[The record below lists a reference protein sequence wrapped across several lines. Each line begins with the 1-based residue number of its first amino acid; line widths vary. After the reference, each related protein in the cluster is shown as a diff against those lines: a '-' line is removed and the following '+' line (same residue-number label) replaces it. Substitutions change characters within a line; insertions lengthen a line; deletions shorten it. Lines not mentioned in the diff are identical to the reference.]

1 MERINSEL
9 LNRLK
14 EKLGIGQSRV
24 YKLIEDKVRETNLPR
39 NLAAIALASERGL
52 NISRYATEQDL
63 ATIRQAAI
71 SAVPPSV
78 VTPEDIQSILQQQTK
93 QKRRKRREVV
103 PARRGTKVFV
113 IHGRD
118 DKARKSLFDLLRA
131 LALKPLEWNQIIKRT
146 GQGSPYVGDILE
158 TAFREAAAVVV
169 LFTPDDLA
177 KLKKKYW
184 KSKDPSYEKRLI
196 GQARPNVL
204 FEAGMAFGKNP
215 NSTILVQLGE
225 IRPFSDVSGRHVVH
239 LSNDPTSRQE
249 FATKLANGG
258 CNVDTTGTDWLTVG
272 DFHY

>member
-1 MERINSEL
+1 MERINGKL
-9 LNRLK
+9 LNRLQ
-14 EKLGIGQSRV
+14 EKLGIGRSRV
-24 YKLIEDKVRETNLPR
+24 YQLIDDKVNRTHLPR
-39 NLAAIALASERGL
+39 NLAAIALASELGF
-52 NISRYATEQDL
+52 NISRFATVQDL
-63 ATIRQAAI
+63 AAIRHVAI

-78 VTPEDIQSILQQQTK
+78 VVPEDTHPVSRQKTK
-93 QKRRKRREVV
+93 QKSLKTRKLV
-103 PARRGTKVFV
+103 PPRRGTKVFV

-118 DKARKSLFDLLRA
+118 DKARKSLFELLRA

-158 TAFREAAAVVV
+158 MAFREAAAVVV

-184 KSKDPSYEKRLI
+184 KSNDFSYEKRLT

-225 IRPFSDVSGRHVVH
+225 IRPFSDVLGRHVVH
-239 LSNDPTSRQE
+239 LGNDPTSRQE